1 MRKAMLAC
9 LSLALALVAP
19 ILAVAQVEPT
29 KGSQVPRLSFET
41 RRSDTSITLSQVGS
55 AVLVDIKCPSGI
67 DRGTLT
73 RTEAHWPE
81 EIRVRLH
88 LSGLESFSVGNGL
101 MEMNWFVS
109 NSAEHRTTQS
119 VKTKDGTTTLKSG
132 DPQWSQVMVKQS
144 SEKGSA
150 AVDYLDIVLPKAL
163 VATNPES
170 LSLAWVDF
178 YR

>member
-1 MRKAMLAC
+1 MRKAMLAG

-19 ILAVAQVEPT
+19 ILAVAQGELPN
-29 KGSQVPRLSFET
+29 GSQYPGLSAEA

-55 AVLVDIKCPSGI
+55 AVLVDITCPFGI
-67 DRGTLT
+67 GRGTLT
-73 RTEAHWPE
+73 RTRAHWPK

-101 MEMNWFVS
+101 IEMNWFVS

-119 VKTKDGTTTLKSG
+119 VKTKDGTTSLKPG
-132 DPQWSQVMVKQS
+132 DPQWSQVMVKQK

-150 AVDYLDIVLPKAL
+150 WVDYFDIVLPKTL
-163 VATNPES
+163 VEANPES